1 MPLYLISYDLD
12 KPEQNYDRLI
22 DALIKHGAKN
32 ILLSA
37 WGLRTTSSSVQ
48 VRDWVRQYTDVND
61 RILVTPLS
69 DWAAWN
75 AMNDINLI

>member
-1 MPLYLISYDLD
+1 MALYLISYDLD
-12 KPEQNYDRLI
+12 KPGQKYDQLI
-22 DALIKHGAKN
+22 DALQKRGAQK

-48 VRDWVRQYTDVND
+48 VRDWVRQYTDAND